1 MKKSVI
7 KRRKRVVPANN
18 EPESNHQL
26 LNSFAVSPSPTPQ
39 QLDIE
44 HHLRPRMASTIESR
58 SPLDL
63 RPTPQHL
70 DSPELRNKQRISSNM
85 DPNSPLSLDLR
96 QRNRQVDHQQ
106 QYEPPPPI
114 GVDFTGYQLDQQ
126 QPQSQQQQLP
136 PISNLDAS
144 VPSESEALY
153 RLSPLPGTSS
163 RKRSHSNTERSS
175 PSPSENTHPRLSSIT
190 SILNQPQQSSAVEEM
205 PIDPNLST
213 LPPQLQQHRHSTPLP
228 QPQHYQLPPPRQS
241 TSSDPGSW
249 DLTEK
254 RAKVRRE
261 AEAIREALK
270 AKERELE
277 ELERQL

>member
-39 QLDIE
+39 QLDSE
-44 HHLRPRMASTIESR
+44 PHLRPRMLSTIESR

-70 DSPELRNKQRISSNM
+70 DSPELRNKQRVSSNM
-85 DPNSPLSLDLR
+85 DPNSPLNLDLR
-96 QRNRQVDHQQ
+96 QRNRPVDHHN

-114 GVDFTGYQLDQQ
+114 GVDFTGYELDQRH
-126 QPQSQQQQLP
+126 PQSQQQHLP

-144 VPSESEALY
+144 RMPSESEAQY
-153 RLSPLPGTSS
+153 KLSPLPGASS
-163 RKRSHSNTERSS
+163 RKRSHSNTEKSS
-175 PSPSENTHPRLSSIT
+175 PSPSENTRRLSSIT
-190 SILNQPQQSSAVEEM
+190 TILNQPQQSSAVEEM

-249 DLTEK
+249 DLNEK
-254 RAKVRRE
+254 KAKLRRE
-261 AEAIREALK
+261 AEVIREALK
-270 AKERELE
+270 AKERELD
-277 ELERQL
+277 ELERQV